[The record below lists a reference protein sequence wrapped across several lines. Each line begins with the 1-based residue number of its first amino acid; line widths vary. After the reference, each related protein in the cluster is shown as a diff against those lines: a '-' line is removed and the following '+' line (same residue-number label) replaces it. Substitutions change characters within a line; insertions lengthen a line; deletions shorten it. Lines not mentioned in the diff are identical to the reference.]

1 MKSFLKRHAR
11 VIALVAALVLIATGG
26 LTYVFASNAGSV
38 SGLLSRIDR
47 PEVGQSVFADRL
59 AAGRIASLH
68 VMGNRIEFTDR
79 DGVNGVTTVLWTDAL
94 RQAVAVPGI
103 DMNVEPVEGGA
114 LLATNRWLDVLLKLN
129 MVGFLAFALVFMAGM
144 MRSPVKKSGTA
155 TSTIRFAD
163 VAGVDEARA
172 ELVELVDFLKAPDRF
187 AKLGAGIPKGVLL
200 VGPPGTGKTLLARAV
215 AGEAGVPF
223 FPVTGSDF
231 VEMYVGVG
239 AARIRKLFRDAR
251 KRASCILFID
261 EIDALARA
269 RGATSPS
276 GGQIETEN
284 TLNQLLAEMD
294 GFARAS
300 GLIVIAATNRVDVLD
315 PAILRPGRFDRH
327 VFVGN
332 PDIKGRAAILGV
344 HAAKIA
350 LEGGVD
356 LTVVARGTP
365 GMSGADLANVVNE
378 AALRAARAGRFQV
391 SMADFEQ
398 ARDKIVMG
406 GEKATVMSEDERRLT
421 AFHEAGH
428 ALVAWRSAHSDPVH
442 KVTIV
447 PRGRSLGMMVRL
459 PLEDR
464 FCLSRARLEAEL
476 TVAMGGRAAEE
487 IIFGKDFVTTG
498 AAGDIQMATDIATK
512 MVTTWGMSDR
522 FGMVAYGRG
531 AAPAAA
537 TAALSSQG
545 EAGALSPQIAEEVR
559 GIIDAAYR
567 RAHDLLTADLVRL
580 HELADGLLRD
590 ETLDAT
596 AVRAIFERASSD
608 AIEVVAGAAGAK
620 PPLVGADP
628 EHYELV

>member
-11 VIALVAALVLIATGG
+11 VIALVAALVLIGAGG
-26 LTYVFASNAGSV
+26 LTYVFASS
-38 SGLLSRIDR
+38 SGGVGALLGRIDR
-47 PEVGQSVFADRL
+47 AEVGQSVFADRL

-68 VMGNRIEFTDR
+68 VSGNRIEFTDR

-94 RQAVAVPGI
+94 RQAVAAPGI

-144 MRSPVKKSGTA
+144 MRSPVKKAGTA
-155 TSTIRFAD
+155 TSTVRFHD

-172 ELVELVDFLKAPDRF
+172 ELVELVDFLKAPGRF
-187 AKLGAGIPKGVLL
+187 AQLGAGIPKGVLL

-251 KRASCILFID
+251 KRAPCILFID

-332 PDIKGRAAILGV
+332 PDIKGRAAILAV
-344 HAAKIA
+344 HAAKVA
-350 LEGGVD
+350 LHDDVD

-378 AALRAARAGRFQV
+378 AALRAARAGRFLV

-428 ALVAWRSAHSDPVH
+428 ALVAWHSAHSDPVH

-476 TVAMGGRAAEE
+476 DVTMGGRAAEE
-487 IIFGKDFVTTG
+487 IVFGKDFVTTG

-531 AAPAAA
+531 AAPAAVN
-537 TAALSSQG
+537 AALSAQG

-567 RAHDLLTADLVRL
+567 RAHDLLMADPTRL
-580 HELADGLLRD
+580 HELADSLLRE
-590 ETLDAT
+590 ETLDAA
-596 AVRAIFERASSD
+596 AVRAILER
-608 AIEVVAGAAGAK
+608 IEPGAAGPGADSAGPK
-620 PPLVGADP
+620 PSLVGADP
-628 EHYELV
+628 DHYELA

>member
-11 VIALVAALVLIATGG
+11 VIALVAALVLIVTGG
-26 LTYVFASNAGSV
+26 LVYVFASNTGSLG
-38 SGLLSRIDR
+38 SLLSRIDR
-47 PEVGQSVFADRL
+47 EEVGQSVFADRL

-79 DGVNGVTTVLWTDAL
+79 DGVNGETTVLWTDAL
-94 RQAVAVPGI
+94 RQAVAAPGV
-103 DMNVEPVEGGA
+103 DMNVEPTEGGA

-251 KRASCILFID
+251 KRAPCILFID

-344 HAAKIA
+344 HAAKVA
-350 LEGGVD
+350 LEGDVD

-459 PLEDR
+459 PMEDR

-476 TVAMGGRAAEE
+476 AVAMGGRAAEE
-487 IIFGKDFVTTG
+487 IVFGKDFVTTG
-498 AAGDIQMATDIATK
+498 AAGDIQVATDIATR

-559 GIIDAAYR
+559 SIIDAAYR
-567 RAHDLLTADLVRL
+567 RAHDLLNADLTRL

-590 ETLDAT
+590 ETLDAA
-596 AVRAIFERASSD
+596 AVRAIFERASPRAAEAD
-608 AIEVVAGAAGAK
+608 VDAAGFK

-628 EHYELV
+628 EHYELA

>member
-11 VIALVAALVLIATGG
+11 VITLVAALVLIATGG
-26 LTYVFASNAGSV
+26 LTYVFASGAGTL
-38 SGLLSRIDR
+38 GALIGRMDR
-47 PEVGQSVFADRL
+47 AEVGQSVFADRL
-59 AAGRIASLH
+59 AAGGIASLH

-94 RQAVAVPGI
+94 RQAVAAPGI
-103 DMNVEPVEGGA
+103 EMNVEPVEGGA

-155 TSTIRFAD
+155 SSDVRFAD

-187 AKLGAGIPKGVLL
+187 AQLGAGIPKGVLL

-251 KRASCILFID
+251 KRAPCILFID

-332 PDIKGRAAILGV
+332 PDIKGRAAILAV
-344 HAAKIA
+344 HAAKVA
-350 LEGGVD
+350 LEADVD

-365 GMSGADLANVVNE
+365 GMSGADLANLVNE
-378 AALRAARAGRFQV
+378 AALRAARDRRFQV

-406 GEKATVMSEDERRLT
+406 GEKVTVMSEDERRLT

-428 ALVAWRSAHSDPVH
+428 ALVAWRSEHSDPVH

-464 FCLSRARLEAEL
+464 ICLSRARLEAEL
-476 TVAMGGRAAEE
+476 DVTMGGRAAEE
-487 IIFGKDFVTTG
+487 IVFGKEFVTTG

-537 TAALSSQG
+537 TAARSPQG

-567 RAHDLLTADLVRL
+567 RAHDLLTADLPRL
-580 HELADGLLRD
+580 YELADGLLRE
-590 ETLDAT
+590 ETLDAA
-596 AVRAIFERASSD
+596 AVRAIFERP
-608 AIEVVAGAAGAK
+608 EYRAGETGADAAGTK

-628 EHYELV
+628 EHYELA

>member
-1 MKSFLKRHAR
+1 MKTFLKRHAR
-11 VIALVAALVLIATGG
+11 VIAIAASLVATAALTGG
-26 LTYVFASNAGSV
+26 AGLAYVYAAN
-38 SGLLSRIDR
+38 SGGAAALLSRIDR
-47 PEVGQSVFADRL
+47 EEVGQSEFADRL
-59 AAGRIASLH
+59 AAGRIASLAIA
-68 VMGNRIEFTDR
+68 GNRIEFTDH
-79 DGVNGVTTVLWTDAL
+79 DGMHGVTTVLWTDAL
-94 RQAVAVPGI
+94 RQAVAAPGI
-103 DMNVEPVEGGA
+103 PMTVEPTEGGV
-114 LLATNRWLDVLLKLN
+114 LLTTNRWLDVLLKLN
-129 MVGFLAFALVFMAGM
+129 MVGFLGFALVFMVGM
-144 MRSPVKKSGTA
+144 MRSPVKKAGTA
-155 TSTIRFAD
+155 TSNIRFSD

-172 ELVELVDFLKAPDRF
+172 ELAELVDFLKSPGRF
-187 AKLGAGIPKGVLL
+187 AGIGAGIPKGVLL

-223 FPVTGSDF
+223 FAVTGSDF

-239 AARIRKLFRDAR
+239 AARIRRLFRDAR
-251 KRASCILFID
+251 KRAPCILFID

-269 RGATSPS
+269 RGATSPT

-332 PDIKGRAAILGV
+332 PDIKGRAAILAV
-344 HAAKIA
+344 HASRVA
-350 LEGGVD
+350 LDADVD
-356 LTVVARGTP
+356 LTLVARGTP

-378 AALRAARAGRFQV
+378 AALRAARAGRALV

-428 ALVAWRSAHSDPVH
+428 ALVAWRSKHSDPVH

-476 TVAMGGRAAEE
+476 DVTMGGRAAEE
-487 IIFGKDFVTTG
+487 IVFGRDFVTTG
-498 AAGDIQMATDIATK
+498 AAGDIQMATDIATR
-512 MVTTWGMSDR
+512 MVTAWGMSDR
-522 FGMVAYGRG
+522 FGMVAYGGG

-537 TAALSSQG
+537 TAARSSAG
-545 EAGALSPQIAEEVR
+545 EPGALSPQVAEEVR

-567 RAHDLLTADLVRL
+567 RAYDLIAADLPRL

-590 ETLDAT
+590 ETLDAA
-596 AVRAIFERASSD
+596 AVRAILERD
-608 AIEVVAGAAGAK
+608 KEQPAA
-620 PPLVGADP
+620 PSVRLVGADP
-628 EHYELV
+628 DHYEVAV

>member
-1 MKSFLKRHAR
+1 MFLKRHAR
-11 VIALVAALVLIATGG
+11 VIMVVATLVTIAATGV
-26 LTYVFASNAGSV
+26 LYVLASNSGGVAG
-38 SGLLSRIDR
+38 LWNRLDR
-47 PEVGQSVFADRL
+47 TEVGQSEFTDRL
-59 AAGRIASLH
+59 GSGTITALH
-68 VMGNRIEFTDR
+68 VSGNRIEFTGADGDR
-79 DGVNGVTTVLWTDAL
+79 GVTTVLWTDSL
-94 RQAVAVPGI
+94 RQAVAAQGI
-103 DMNVEPVEGGA
+103 DMTVEPTDGGA
-114 LLATNRWLDVLLKLN
+114 LLTTNRWLDILLKLN
-129 MVGFLAFALVFMAGM
+129 MVGFLGFALVFMVSM
-144 MRSPVKKSGTA
+144 MRSPVKKAGTA
-155 TSTIRFAD
+155 VSNVKFAD
-163 VAGVDEARA
+163 VAGVDEAKA
-172 ELVELVDFLKAPDRF
+172 ELTELVDFLKSPDRF
-187 AKLGAGIPKGVLL
+187 AGIGAGIPKGVLL

-223 FPVTGSDF
+223 FAVTGSDF

-239 AARIRKLFRDAR
+239 AARIRRLFRDAR
-251 KRASCILFID
+251 KRAPCILFID

-332 PDIKGRAAILGV
+332 PDIKGRAAILAV
-344 HAAKIA
+344 HAGHVA
-350 LEGGVD
+350 LGADVD
-356 LTVVARGTP
+356 LKVVARGTP

-378 AALRAARAGRFQV
+378 AALRAARDRRARV

-428 ALVAWRSAHSDPVH
+428 AIVAWRSVHSDPVH

-464 FCLSRARLEAEL
+464 FCLSKARLEAEL
-476 TVAMGGRAAEE
+476 AVSMGGRAAEE
-487 IIFGKDFVTTG
+487 IVFGRDFVTTG

-537 TAALSSQG
+537 TAARSGDG
-545 EAGALSPQIAEEVR
+545 EAGALSPQVAEEVR

-567 RAHDLLTADLVRL
+567 RARDLLTADLDRL
-580 HELADGLLRD
+580 HELADGLLCH
-590 ETLDAT
+590 ETLDAA
-596 AVRAIFERASSD
+596 AVRAILERPDESRGAS
-608 AIEVVAGAAGAK
+608 VT
-620 PPLVGADP
+620 LVETDP
-628 EHYELV
+628 DRYELA

>member
-11 VIALVAALVLIATGG
+11 VIALVAALVLIVTAG
-26 LTYVFASNAGSV
+26 LTYVLASGAGTFSALI
-38 SGLLSRIDR
+38 GRMDR
-47 PEVGQSVFADRL
+47 AEVGQSVFAERL
-59 AAGRIASLH
+59 AADDIASLH

-94 RQAVAVPGI
+94 RQAVAAPGI
-103 DMNVEPVEGGA
+103 EMNVEPVEGGA

-155 TSTIRFAD
+155 SSDVRFAD

-187 AKLGAGIPKGVLL
+187 AQLGAGIPKGVLL

-251 KRASCILFID
+251 KRAPCILFID

-300 GLIVIAATNRVDVLD
+300 GMIVIAATNRVDVLD

-332 PDIKGRAAILGV
+332 PDIKGRAAILAV
-344 HAAKIA
+344 HAAKVA
-350 LEGGVD
+350 LEPDVD
-356 LTVVARGTP
+356 LTVLARGTP

-378 AALRAARAGRFQV
+378 AALRAARARRFQV

-406 GEKATVMSEDERRLT
+406 GEKVTVMSEDERRLT

-476 TVAMGGRAAEE
+476 DVTMGGRAAEE
-487 IIFGKDFVTTG
+487 IVFGKDFVTTG

-537 TAALSSQG
+537 TAARSPQG

-567 RAHDLLTADLVRL
+567 RAHDLLTADLPRL
-580 HELADGLLRD
+580 YELADGLLRE
-590 ETLDAT
+590 ETLDAA
-596 AVRAIFERASSD
+596 AVRAIFERP
-608 AIEVVAGAAGAK
+608 EYRAGETGAEAAGAK

-628 EHYELV
+628 EHYELA

>member
-11 VIALVAALVLIATGG
+11 VIALVAALVLIGAGG
-26 LTYVFASNAGSV
+26 LTYVFAANSGSV
-38 SGLLSRIDR
+38 GALLGRIDR
-47 PEVGQSVFADRL
+47 VEVGQSVFADRL

-68 VMGNRIEFTDR
+68 VSGNRIEFTDH
-79 DGVNGVTTVLWTDAL
+79 DGANSVTTVLWTDAL
-94 RQAVAVPGI
+94 RQAVAAPGI

-144 MRSPVKKSGTA
+144 MRSPVKKAGTA
-155 TSTIRFAD
+155 TSTVRFDD

-187 AKLGAGIPKGVLL
+187 AQLGAGIPKGVLL

-251 KRASCILFID
+251 KRAPCILFID

-332 PDIKGRAAILGV
+332 PDIKGRAAILAV

-350 LEGGVD
+350 LHENVD

-476 TVAMGGRAAEE
+476 DVTMGGRAAEE
-487 IIFGKDFVTTG
+487 IVFGKNFVTTG

-531 AAPAAA
+531 AARSAH
-537 TAALSSQG
+537 G

-567 RAHDLLTADLVRL
+567 RAHDLLMADPTRL
-580 HELADGLLRD
+580 HELADSLLRE
-590 ETLDAT
+590 ETLDAA
-596 AVRAIFERASSD
+596 AVRAILERPKPR
-608 AIEVVAGAAGAK
+608 AAGPGTDSTVPK
-620 PPLVGADP
+620 PSLVGADP
-628 EHYELV
+628 DHYELA

>member
-11 VIALVAALVLIATGG
+11 VIALVAALVLIVTGG

-38 SGLLSRIDR
+38 GSLLGRIDR
-47 PEVGQSVFADRL
+47 AEVGQSVFADRL

-94 RQAVAVPGI
+94 RQAVAAPGI

-155 TSTIRFAD
+155 TSAIRFAD

-251 KRASCILFID
+251 KRAPCILFID

-332 PDIKGRAAILGV
+332 PDIKGRAAILAV
-344 HAAKIA
+344 HAAKVA
-350 LEGGVD
+350 LEGDVD

-378 AALRAARAGRFQV
+378 AALRAARARRFQV
-391 SMADFEQ
+391 SDGRFRTGAGQDRHGRREGHRHVRGRTPAD
-398 ARDKIVMG
+398 
-406 GEKATVMSEDERRLT
+406 RL
-421 AFHEAGH
+421 
-428 ALVAWRSAHSDPVH
+428 
-442 KVTIV
+442 
-447 PRGRSLGMMVRL
+447 PRGRPCAGRVALRPFRPGPQGDHRAARPLARHDGAAAAGRPLLPVQSAAGSRTGRRHGRQGCRGDRLRQGLRHDGCRRRYPDGDRHRDQDGHDLGHVGPISAWWLMDGAPHPPPR
-459 PLEDR
+459 PPR
-464 FCLSRARLEAEL
+464 GHPRARPERCRPRSRRKSAESS
-476 TVAMGGRAAEE
+476 TRH
-487 IIFGKDFVTTG
+487 
-498 AAGDIQMATDIATK
+498 TDAHMIC
-512 MVTTWGMSDR
+512 
-522 FGMVAYGRG
+522 
-531 AAPAAA
+531 
-537 TAALSSQG
+537 
-545 EAGALSPQIAEEVR
+545 SPPI
-559 GIIDAAYR
+559 
-567 RAHDLLTADLVRL
+567 
-580 HELADGLLRD
+580 
-590 ETLDAT
+590 
-596 AVRAIFERASSD
+596 
-608 AIEVVAGAAGAK
+608 
-620 PPLVGADP
+620 
-628 EHYELV
+628 

>member
-1 MKSFLKRHAR
+1 MKTFLKRHAR
-11 VIALVAALVLIATGG
+11 VIAIVAALVVTGALTGG
-26 LTYVFASNAGSV
+26 AGLAYVYASGS
-38 SGLLSRIDR
+38 GGAAALLSRIDR
-47 PEVGQSVFADRL
+47 QEVGQSEFADRL
-59 AAGRIASLH
+59 AAGRIASLA
-68 VMGNRIEFTDR
+68 VAGNRIEFTDR
-79 DGVNGVTTVLWTDAL
+79 DGVHGVTTVLWTDAL
-94 RQAVAVPGI
+94 RQAVAAPGI
-103 DMNVEPVEGGA
+103 PMTVEPTEGGA
-114 LLATNRWLDVLLKLN
+114 LLTTNRWLDVLLKLN
-129 MVGFLAFALVFMAGM
+129 MVGFLAFALVFMVSM
-144 MRSPVKKSGTA
+144 MRSPVKKAGTA
-155 TSTIRFAD
+155 TSHVRFSD

-172 ELVELVDFLKAPDRF
+172 ELTELVDFLKHPGRF
-187 AKLGAGIPKGVLL
+187 KGIGAGIPKGVLL

-223 FPVTGSDF
+223 YAVTGSDF

-239 AARIRKLFRDAR
+239 AARIRRLFRDAR
-251 KRASCILFID
+251 KRAPCILFID

-315 PAILRPGRFDRH
+315 PAIVRPGRFDRH

-332 PDIKGRAAILGV
+332 PDIKGRAAILAV
-344 HAAKIA
+344 HAARVA
-350 LEGGVD
+350 LDSDVD
-356 LTVVARGTP
+356 LTLVARGTP
-365 GMSGADLANVVNE
+365 GMSGADLANLVNE
-378 AALRAARAGRFQV
+378 AALRAARAGRALV

-428 ALVAWRSAHSDPVH
+428 ALVAWRSRHSDPVH

-476 TVAMGGRAAEE
+476 DVTMGGRAAEE
-487 IIFGKDFVTTG
+487 IVFGRDFVTTG

-522 FGMVAYGRG
+522 FGMVAYGGG

-537 TAALSSQG
+537 TAARSPAG
-545 EAGALSPQIAEEVR
+545 EPGALSPQVAEEVR

-567 RAHDLLTADLVRL
+567 RAYDLIAADLPRL

-590 ETLDAT
+590 ETLDAA
-596 AVRAIFERASSD
+596 AVRAILERD
-608 AIEVVAGAAGAK
+608 ADRGA
-620 PPLVGADP
+620 PPSVRLVQADP
-628 EHYELV
+628 DHYELAV

>member
-11 VIALVAALVLIATGG
+11 VIALVAALVLIVTAG
-26 LTYVFASNAGSV
+26 LTYVLASGAGTF
-38 SGLLSRIDR
+38 GALIGRMDR
-47 PEVGQSVFADRL
+47 AEVGQSVFADRL
-59 AAGRIASLH
+59 AAGGIASLH

-94 RQAVAVPGI
+94 RQAVAAPGI
-103 DMNVEPVEGGA
+103 DMNVEPMEGGA

-155 TSTIRFAD
+155 SSDVRFAD

-187 AKLGAGIPKGVLL
+187 AQLGAGIPKGVLL

-251 KRASCILFID
+251 KRAPCILFID

-332 PDIKGRAAILGV
+332 PDIKGRAAILAV
-344 HAAKIA
+344 HAAKVA
-350 LEGGVD
+350 LEPDVD

-378 AALRAARAGRFQV
+378 AALRAARARRFQV

-406 GEKATVMSEDERRLT
+406 GEKVTVMSEDERRLT

-428 ALVAWRSAHSDPVH
+428 ALVAWRSEHSDPVH

-476 TVAMGGRAAEE
+476 DVTMGGRAAEE
-487 IIFGKDFVTTG
+487 IVFGKDFVTTG

-537 TAALSSQG
+537 TAARTPQG

-567 RAHDLLTADLVRL
+567 RAHDLLTADLDRL
-580 HELADGLLRD
+580 YELADGLLRE
-590 ETLDAT
+590 ETLDAA
-596 AVRAIFERASSD
+596 AVRAIFERPAYR
-608 AIEVVAGAAGAK
+608 AGEAGADAAGAK

-628 EHYELV
+628 EHYELA

>member
-1 MKSFLKRHAR
+1 
-11 VIALVAALVLIATGG
+11 
-26 LTYVFASNAGSV
+26 
-38 SGLLSRIDR
+38 
-47 PEVGQSVFADRL
+47 
-59 AAGRIASLH
+59 
-68 VMGNRIEFTDR
+68 
-79 DGVNGVTTVLWTDAL
+79 
-94 RQAVAVPGI
+94 
-103 DMNVEPVEGGA
+103 
-114 LLATNRWLDVLLKLN
+114 
-129 MVGFLAFALVFMAGM
+129 
-144 MRSPVKKSGTA
+144 
-155 TSTIRFAD
+155 
-163 VAGVDEARA
+163 
-172 ELVELVDFLKAPDRF
+172 
-187 AKLGAGIPKGVLL
+187 VLL

-251 KRASCILFID
+251 KRAPCILFID

-269 RGATSPS
+269 RGATSPT

-344 HAAKIA
+344 HASKVA
-350 LEGGVD
+350 LEGDVD

-428 ALVAWRSAHSDPVH
+428 ALVAWRSVHSDPVH

-459 PLEDR
+459 PMEDR

-476 TVAMGGRAAEE
+476 AVAMGGRAAEE
-487 IIFGKDFVTTG
+487 IVFGKDFVTTG
-498 AAGDIQMATDIATK
+498 AAGDIQVATDIATR

-531 AAPAAA
+531 
-537 TAALSSQG
+537 
-545 EAGALSPQIAEEVR
+545 R
-559 GIIDAAYR
+559 HR
-567 RAHDLLTADLVRL
+567 RRRPPRCHP
-580 HELADGLLRD
+580 
-590 ETLDAT
+590 
-596 AVRAIFERASSD
+596 RASPERCRPRSQRKSGASSTRHTD
-608 AIEVVAGAAGAK
+608 A
-620 PPLVGADP
+620 
-628 EHYELV
+628 HTTC

>member
-11 VIALVAALVLIATGG
+11 VIALVAAMVLIVTAG
-26 LTYVFASNAGSV
+26 LTYVFASGAGTF
-38 SGLLSRIDR
+38 GALIGRMDR
-47 PEVGQSVFADRL
+47 AEVAQSVFADRL
-59 AAGRIASLH
+59 AAEGIASLH

-94 RQAVAVPGI
+94 RQAVAAPGI
-103 DMNVEPVEGGA
+103 EMNVEPVEGGA

-155 TSTIRFAD
+155 SSDVRFAD

-172 ELVELVDFLKAPDRF
+172 ELVELVDFLKAPARF
-187 AKLGAGIPKGVLL
+187 AQLGAGIPKGVLL

-251 KRASCILFID
+251 KRAPCILFID

-332 PDIKGRAAILGV
+332 PDIKGRAAILAV
-344 HAAKIA
+344 HAAKVA
-350 LEGGVD
+350 LEADVD
-356 LTVVARGTP
+356 LTVMARGTP
-365 GMSGADLANVVNE
+365 GMSGADLANLVNE
-378 AALRAARAGRFQV
+378 AALRAARDRRFQV

-406 GEKATVMSEDERRLT
+406 GEKVTVMSEDERRLT

-428 ALVAWRSAHSDPVH
+428 ALVAWRSEHSDPVH

-476 TVAMGGRAAEE
+476 DVTMGGRAAEE
-487 IIFGKDFVTTG
+487 IVFGKEFVTTG

-537 TAALSSQG
+537 TAARTPQG

-567 RAHDLLTADLVRL
+567 RAHDLLTADLARL
-580 HELADGLLRD
+580 YELADGLLRE
-590 ETLDAT
+590 ETLDAA
-596 AVRAIFERASSD
+596 AVRAIFERP
-608 AIEVVAGAAGAK
+608 EYRAGETGADSAATK

-628 EHYELV
+628 EHYELA

>member
-1 MKSFLKRHAR
+1 M
-11 VIALVAALVLIATGG
+11 
-26 LTYVFASNAGSV
+26 
-38 SGLLSRIDR
+38 DR
-47 PEVGQSVFADRL
+47 AEVGQSVFADRL

-94 RQAVAVPGI
+94 RQAVAAPGI
-103 DMNVEPVEGGA
+103 EMNVEPVEGGA

-155 TSTIRFAD
+155 TSDVRFAD

-187 AKLGAGIPKGVLL
+187 AQLGAGIPKGVLL

-251 KRASCILFID
+251 KRAPCILFID

-332 PDIKGRAAILGV
+332 PDIKGRAAILAV
-344 HAAKIA
+344 HAAKVA
-350 LEGGVD
+350 LEADVD

-365 GMSGADLANVVNE
+365 GMSGRRSRQCGERGGVAGGPRR
-378 AALRAARAGRFQV
+378 ALPGVDGRFRAGAGQDRHGRR
-391 SMADFEQ
+391 EGH
-398 ARDKIVMG
+398 RDV
-406 GEKATVMSEDERRLT
+406 
-421 AFHEAGH
+421 
-428 ALVAWRSAHSDPVH
+428 
-442 KVTIV
+442 
-447 PRGRSLGMMVRL
+447 
-459 PLEDR
+459 
-464 FCLSRARLEAEL
+464 
-476 TVAMGGRAAEE
+476 GGRA
-487 IIFGKDFVTTG
+487 
-498 AAGDIQMATDIATK
+498 
-512 MVTTWGMSDR
+512 
-522 FGMVAYGRG
+522 
-531 AAPAAA
+531 P
-537 TAALSSQG
+537 
-545 EAGALSPQIAEEVR
+545 
-559 GIIDAAYR
+559 
-567 RAHDLLTADLVRL
+567 
-580 HELADGLLRD
+580 ADGVPRSRPC
-590 ETLDAT
+590 AGRV
-596 AVRAIFERASSD
+596 AFRAFRP
-608 AIEVVAGAAGAK
+608 GA
-620 PPLVGADP
+620 
-628 EHYELV
+628 

>member
-11 VIALVAALVLIATGG
+11 VIALVAAMVLIVTAG
-26 LTYVFASNAGSV
+26 LTYVFASGAGTF
-38 SGLLSRIDR
+38 GALIGRMDR
-47 PEVGQSVFADRL
+47 AEVAQSVFADRL
-59 AAGRIASLH
+59 AAEGIASLH
-68 VMGNRIEFTDR
+68 VMGNRIEFTGR

-94 RQAVAVPGI
+94 RQAVAAPGI
-103 DMNVEPVEGGA
+103 EMNVEPVEGGA

-155 TSTIRFAD
+155 SSDVRFAD

-172 ELVELVDFLKAPDRF
+172 ELVELVDFLKAPARF
-187 AKLGAGIPKGVLL
+187 AQLGAGIPKGVLL

-251 KRASCILFID
+251 KRAPCILFID

-332 PDIKGRAAILGV
+332 PDIKGRAAILAV
-344 HAAKIA
+344 HAAKVA
-350 LEGGVD
+350 LQADVD
-356 LTVVARGTP
+356 LTVMARGTP
-365 GMSGADLANVVNE
+365 GMSGADLANLVNE
-378 AALRAARAGRFQV
+378 AALRAARDRRFQV

-406 GEKATVMSEDERRLT
+406 GEKVTVMSEDERRLT

-476 TVAMGGRAAEE
+476 DVTMGGRAAEE
-487 IIFGKDFVTTG
+487 IVFGREFVTTG

-537 TAALSSQG
+537 TAARTPQG

-567 RAHDLLTADLVRL
+567 RAHDLLTADLARL
-580 HELADGLLRD
+580 YELADGLLRE
-590 ETLDAT
+590 ETLDAA
-596 AVRAIFERASSD
+596 AVRAIFERPEYRAGETGAD
-608 AIEVVAGAAGAK
+608 AAATK

-628 EHYELV
+628 EHYELA

>member
-1 MKSFLKRHAR
+1 MSLPPMPVAS
-11 VIALVAALVLIATGG
+11 AALLG
-26 LTYVFASNAGSV
+26 
-38 SGLLSRIDR
+38 RMDR
-47 PEVGQSVFADRL
+47 AEVGQSVFADRL

-94 RQAVAVPGI
+94 RQAVAAPGI
-103 DMNVEPVEGGA
+103 EMNVEPVEGGA

-251 KRASCILFID
+251 KRAPCILFID

-332 PDIKGRAAILGV
+332 PDIKGRAAILAV
-344 HAAKIA
+344 HAAKVA
-350 LEGGVD
+350 LEGDVD

-476 TVAMGGRAAEE
+476 DGRHGRQGCRGDRLRQGVRHDGCRRRYPDGDRHRDQDGHDLGHVGPIRHGGLWPGGRPGRRDRRA
-487 IIFGKDFVTTG
+487 VTP
-498 AAGDIQMATDIATK
+498 
-512 MVTTWGMSDR
+512 
-522 FGMVAYGRG
+522 GRG
-531 AAPAAA
+531 RSAVAPDRR
-537 TAALSSQG
+537 G
-545 EAGALSPQIAEEVR
+545 SPGHHRR
-559 GIIDAAYR
+559 GIPTRTRSAHR
-567 RAHDLLTADLVRL
+567 R
-580 HELADGLLRD
+580 
-590 ETLDAT
+590 
-596 AVRAIFERASSD
+596 SD
-608 AIEVVAGAAGAK
+608 TPA
-620 PPLVGADP
+620 
-628 EHYELV
+628 